1 MRGTSWQSI
10 LSTCD
15 DVDAMV
21 TRTRALAMPVSG
33 PHAGPPVLSVV
44 GSAAVAAMPAPRSH
58 AVLVLAEE
66 VRARILRLREEL
78 AGEPARDHIVLV
90 LVLFLDERIMQMLPE
105 DLCLSW
111 PMLQREW
118 LGSTHGGDELYRILE
133 HVLAMAEPPPALLE
147 VFYFCLNS
155 GFMGRH
161 AGQPALIE
169 AWKDR
174 LRMTIAARDQAA
186 QAGASDPDESSG
198 QGYLSQAPR
207 SPAWMYLG
215 ALSLVAALA
224 VLLLVLSNQ
233 LS

>member
-1 MRGTSWQSI
+1 MKGTSWQAI
-10 LSTCD
+10 LSACD

-21 TRTRALAMPVSG
+21 ARTCALPAPVS
-33 PHAGPPVLSVV
+33 APPVLSVV
-44 GSAAVAAMPAPRSH
+44 GNTAVAPYAAPRSQ
-58 AVLVLAEE
+58 AVLVLAGE

-78 AGEPARDHIVLV
+78 ASEPARDHIVLV
-90 LVLFLDERIMQMLPE
+90 LVLYLDERVMQMLSE

-133 HVLAMAEPPPALLE
+133 HVLGMAEPPLALLE

-155 GFMGRH
+155 GFVGRH

-174 LRMTIAARDQAA
+174 LRMAIAARDPASQAH
-186 QAGASDPDESSG
+186 AGKPDESSG
-198 QGYLSQAPR
+198 QAYLGEAPR

-215 ALSLVAALA
+215 ALGLVAVLA
-224 VLLLVLSNQ
+224 LLLVVLSNQ

>member
-10 LSTCD
+10 LSACD

-21 TRTRALAMPVSG
+21 ARTSALAMPVS
-33 PHAGPPVLSVV
+33 APPVLSVV
-44 GSAAVAAMPAPRSH
+44 GNAAVAAQLSPSRSQ
-58 AVLVLAEE
+58 AVLVLAGE

-78 AGEPARDHIVLV
+78 AAEPARDHIVLV
-90 LVLFLDERIMQMLPE
+90 LVLYLDERVMQMLSE

-155 GFMGRH
+155 GFVGRH

-174 LRMTIAARDQAA
+174 LRMAIAARDVAA
-186 QAGASDPDESSG
+186 QAAPGNLDESSE
-198 QGYLSQAPR
+198 QAYLSQAPR

-215 ALSLVAALA
+215 ALCLVAVLAALL
-224 VLLLVLSNQ
+224 VVLSNQ

>member
-1 MRGTSWQSI
+1 MKGSSWQSI
-10 LSTCD
+10 LSACD

-21 TRTRALAMPVSG
+21 ARTCALPV
-33 PHAGPPVLSVV
+33 PVIAPPVLSVV
-44 GSAAVAAMPAPRSH
+44 GNAAVAAPHAQPRSQ
-58 AVLVLAEE
+58 AVLVLAGE

-78 AGEPARDHIVLV
+78 ASEPSRDHIVLV
-90 LVLFLDERIMQMLPE
+90 LVLYLDERIMQMLAE

-133 HVLAMAEPPPALLE
+133 HVLAMAEPPLALLE

-155 GFMGRH
+155 GFVGRY
-161 AGQPALIE
+161 AGQPTLIE

-174 LRMTIAARDQAA
+174 LRMAIAARDQAT
-186 QAGASDPDESSG
+186 QAAAGNPDEPSE
-198 QGYLSQAPR
+198 QAYLSEAPR

-215 ALSLVAALA
+215 ALCLVIVLA
-224 VLLLVLSNQ
+224 VLLVVLSNQ

>member
-10 LSTCD
+10 LSACD

-21 TRTRALAMPVSG
+21 ARTCALPMPVTA
-33 PHAGPPVLSVV
+33 PAMLSVV
-44 GSAAVAAMPAPRSH
+44 GNAAVAAPLPAPRGQ
-58 AVLVLAEE
+58 AVLVLAGE
-66 VRARILRLREEL
+66 VRARVLRLREEL

-90 LVLFLDERIMQMLPE
+90 LVLYLDERVMQMLAE

-133 HVLAMAEPPPALLE
+133 HVLAMADPPLALLE

-161 AGQPALIE
+161 AGQPASIE

-174 LRMTIAARDQAA
+174 LRMAIAARDPAA
-186 QAGASDPDESSG
+186 QAGAGNFDESSG
-198 QGYLSQAPR
+198 QAYLTRAPR

-215 ALSLVAALA
+215 ALCLVAALA
-224 VLLLVLSNQ
+224 ALLVVLSNQ
-233 LS
+233 S

>member
-21 TRTRALAMPVSG
+21 TRTSALAMPVSA
-33 PHAGPPVLSVV
+33 PYAGPPVLSVV
-44 GSAAVAAMPAPRSH
+44 GNAAVAAMPAPRSH

-90 LVLFLDERIMQMLPE
+90 LVLFLDERVMQMLPE

-174 LRMTIAARDQAA
+174 LRMAIAARDQAA
-186 QAGASDPDESSG
+186 HAGAGNPDESSG
-198 QGYLSQAPR
+198 QAYLSQAPR

-215 ALSLVAALA
+215 ALVLVAALA

>member
-21 TRTRALAMPVSG
+21 TRTSALAMPVSG
-33 PHAGPPVLSVV
+33 PYAGPPVLSVV

-90 LVLFLDERIMQMLPE
+90 LVLFLDERVMQMLPE

-133 HVLAMAEPPPALLE
+133 HVLAMAEPPLALLE

-174 LRMTIAARDQAA
+174 LRMAIAARDQAA
-186 QAGASDPDESSG
+186 QAGSGNPDDSSG
-198 QGYLSQAPR
+198 QAYLSQAPR

-215 ALSLVAALA
+215 ALFLVAALA

>member
-10 LSTCD
+10 LSACD

-21 TRTRALAMPVSG
+21 ARTSALAMPA
-33 PHAGPPVLSVV
+33 PAPYAGPPVLSVV
-44 GSAAVAAMPAPRSH
+44 GNAAVAAAPAPRSQ
-58 AVLVLAEE
+58 AVLFLAEE

-78 AGEPARDHIVLV
+78 ASEPARDHIVLI
-90 LVLFLDERIMQMLPE
+90 LVLFLDERVMQMLPE

-133 HVLAMAEPPPALLE
+133 HVLAMAEPPLALLE

-155 GFMGRH
+155 GFVGRY

-169 AWKDR
+169 AWKER
-174 LRMTIAARDQAA
+174 LRMAIAARDQAA
-186 QAGASDPDESSG
+186 QEGTGYSDEPSD
-198 QGYLSQAPR
+198 QVYLSQAPR

-215 ALSLVAALA
+215 ALLLVAALA
-224 VLLLVLSNQ
+224 VVLVALSNQ